1 MARVFSGPPQG
12 LNYDVFSGS
21 VPNGMMLYRIKSIEG
36 MTKQT
41 TKLTPSSGQTSISN
55 GNKVIVSLPMNS
67 LLDLGSLELY
77 FTGKTTHAGAQNGA
91 PTGYVRTRF
100 FPRNTQSLIE
110 TLEIKINGK
119 SIQNISLQGQRPGDR
134 SPASAYHGPGP
145 AIR

>member
-21 VPNGMMLYRIKSIEG
+21 VPNGMLYRIKSIEG
-36 MTKQT
+36 MSKQT
-41 TKLTPSSGQTSISN
+41 SKLTPSSGQTSISN

-67 LLDLGSLELY
+67 LLDLGSLETY

-119 SIQNISLQGQRPGDR
+119 SIQQLSQQQR
-134 SPASAYHGPGP
+134 SAQQQQY
-145 AIR
+145 